1 MNIPLAEPLVKRFI
15 KEPDNIRS
23 AKTRRDYSTLSS
35 VCGMFCN
42 IFLFAVKLFAG
53 IVTSSI
59 AVISDAFNNLADCA
73 SCVITLLGCRFAA
86 KPADK
91 EHPFGHGRMEY
102 LTAMGVSAVILFMGA
117 ELLVS
122 SVKKIIKPETT
133 ELTALAIVILLVSV
147 GVKLWMF
154 AFNNYLGKRIDST
167 VLKAVA
173 RDSAGDSIATSAAAL
188 SLMLSSVSDLP
199 FDGIAG
205 AAVSLLIL
213 RSGIEILKE
222 TVDELLGRPADS
234 QTVEKIE
241 QLICSHRRVIGV
253 HDILTHNY
261 GPSRIV
267 GSCDVEIS
275 DTENIKDAHELV
287 DTIER
292 DITEQLGIAMTIHID
307 PVAVNDEKTGFYRR
321 KLTELLSSTDERL
334 SFHDLRAS
342 VTSDGTRLSF
352 DLSVPYELEMTDR
365 ELEQLVK
372 EAFELPPYNAETVM
386 TIDRF

>member
-234 QTVEKIE
+234 KTVEKIE

>member
-1 MNIPLAEPLVKRFI
+1 MNVPLADLLVRRFV
-15 KEPDNIRS
+15 KDPDNARS
-23 AKTRRDYSTLSS
+23 AVTRRGYSTLSS

-42 IFLFAVKLFAG
+42 ILLFAVKLCAG
-53 IVTSSI
+53 IITSSI

-73 SCVITLLGCRFAA
+73 SCVITLIGCRFAA

-102 LTAMGVSAVILFMGA
+102 LTAMGISAVIVFMGI

-122 SVKKIIKPETT
+122 SVKKIITPE
-133 ELTALAIVILLVSV
+133 EPSISILALVILALSV

-154 AFNNYLGKRIDST
+154 AFNDHLGKRIDST

-173 RDSAGDSIATSAAAL
+173 RDSAGDSVATSAAAV
-188 SLMLSSVSDLP
+188 SLILSSFTEFP

-213 RSGIEILKE
+213 RSGVGIMKE
-222 TVDELLGRPADS
+222 TVDELLGRPADKA
-234 QTVEKIE
+234 TVDEIEK
-241 QLICSHRRVIGV
+241 LIRSHERVIGV

-275 DTENIKDAHELV
+275 DTEDIRTAHDLA

-307 PVAVNDEKTGFYRR
+307 PVAVNDSHTDLYRR
-321 KLTELLSSTDERL
+321 KLTELLSEADEQL
-334 SFHDLRAS
+334 SFHDLRVS
-342 VTSDGTRLSF
+342 VRDGNTRLSF
-352 DLSVPYELEMTDR
+352 DLSVPYEFSMTDD
-365 ELEQLVK
+365 ELGEFVK
-372 EAFELPPYNAETVM
+372 DAFSHAPLKAETVM

>member
-42 IFLFAVKLFAG
+42 IFLFAVKIFAG

-234 QTVEKIE
+234 KTVEKIE

>member
-1 MNIPLAEPLVKRFI
+1 VNVPLADLLVRRFV
-15 KEPDNIRS
+15 KDPDNARS
-23 AKTRRDYSTLSS
+23 AVTRRGYSTLSS

-42 IFLFAVKLFAG
+42 ILLFAVKLCAG
-53 IVTSSI
+53 IITSSI

-73 SCVITLLGCRFAA
+73 SCVITLIGCRFAA

-102 LTAMGVSAVILFMGA
+102 LTAMGISAVIVFMGI

-122 SVKKIIKPETT
+122 SVKKIITPE
-133 ELTALAIVILLVSV
+133 EPSISILALVILAVSV

-154 AFNNYLGKRIDST
+154 AFNNDLGKRIDST

-173 RDSAGDSIATSAAAL
+173 RDSAGDSVATSAAAV
-188 SLMLSSVSDLP
+188 SLILSSFTEFP

-213 RSGIEILKE
+213 RSGVGILKE
-222 TVDELLGRPADS
+222 TVDELLGRPADRS
-234 QTVEKIE
+234 TVEEIE
-241 QLICSHRRVIGV
+241 KLICSHERVIGV

-275 DTENIKDAHELV
+275 DTEDIRTAHDLA

-307 PVAVNDEKTGFYRR
+307 PVAVNDSHTELYRR
-321 KLTELLSSTDERL
+321 KLRELLSEADEQL
-334 SFHDLRAS
+334 SFHDLRVS
-342 VTSDGTRLSF
+342 VRDGNTRLSF
-352 DLSVPYELEMTDR
+352 DLSVPYDFSMTDD
-365 ELEQLVK
+365 ELSEFVK
-372 EAFELPPYNAETVM
+372 DAFSHAPLKAETVM